1 MTDKPERSPELPGYA
16 ISERIGGGGM
26 GEVFLAEQRSLAR
39 PVAIKFLSTAAA
51 SNAEHRERFERE
63 ALLMARIVHP
73 HIVVIFDRGTID
85 AGERPFIVM
94 EYVSG
99 GSLRT
104 LMDRDQR
111 IPPVHARTIL
121 RAIASGLE
129 SLHAHSIIHRDLKP
143 ENVLLDSAGAVKIC
157 DFGIAVA
164 NDEMGQLTK
173 GNIVGTVDYLAP
185 EQRYGLPVD
194 ERTDQ
199 YSLAIVAYEMLVG
212 QRPLGI
218 VKRPSERNPE
228 LPPAIDAVLVRAL
241 QEDADDRYASV
252 SEFAVAVDAALSPAP
267 PTVAVAVRTEN
278 ASSRWR
284 LWPSAATIAAILFAF
299 FAGQSFRLPEQI
311 NSGVAASEANI
322 ATKPGA
328 KATAEAAPVSLA
340 MNEPPKD
347 ILVAPLT
354 VAEAKRAQERWS
366 ERLNQPVVETN
377 SLGMKFA
384 LIPPGEFVMGSDK
397 ETIAPLL
404 AEGNDAAW
412 WYAGIAS
419 EAPSHRVRITKP
431 YYIGVHEVT
440 VGQFRQFTE
449 AVGYKTEAEK
459 MGGGNASLAEDPS
472 KWQFRPE
479 HVWNNQRF
487 AFDDQLP
494 VSMITHKDA
503 SEFCRWLSKTEG
515 RPYSLPT
522 EAQWEW
528 ACRAG
533 SQSKWCFGDSV
544 NAMASYAVFSQN
556 ESEKVGSRT
565 ANAFGLYDMHGN
577 LWEWCSDFYVQNYD
591 ATKISVDPVGPDGGE
606 QRVLRGGA
614 FSHKP
619 NYMRSARRYGAVSS
633 SRASLFGF
641 RVFRPI

>member
-39 PVAIKFLSTAAA
+39 PVAVKFLTASAA

-73 HIVVIFDRGTID
+73 HIVVIFDRGTSAD
-85 AGERPFIVM
+85 GQRPFIVM
-94 EYVSG
+94 EYVAG

-104 LMDRDQR
+104 LMDRHQHV
-111 IPPVHARTIL
+111 PLAQAATIL
-121 RAIASGLE
+121 RCIASGLE
-129 SLHAHSIIHRDLKP
+129 CLHAHSIIHRDLKP

-194 ERTDQ
+194 ERADQ
-199 YSLAIVAYEMLVG
+199 YALAVVAYEMLVG

-218 VKRPSERNPE
+218 VKPPSERNPE
-228 LPPAIDAVLVRAL
+228 LPVAIDAALVRAL
-241 QEDADDRYASV
+241 QEDADDRFATV
-252 SEFAVAVDAALSPAP
+252 REFADAIDSALAPAP
-267 PTVAVAVRTEN
+267 PTVAVASRTEK
-278 ASSRWR
+278 APSRWR
-284 LWPSAATIAAILFAF
+284 LWPSAGTIAAILFAF
-299 FAGQSFRLPEQI
+299 VAGQSFPLPEQI
-311 NSGVAASEANI
+311 NSGVAASQANV
-322 ATKPGA
+322 AAKPE
-328 KATAEAAPVSLA
+328 ATAIAAVTPVRLA
-340 MNEPPKD
+340 MDEPPKD
-347 ILVAPLT
+347 ILLAPLS

-366 ERLNQPVVETN
+366 ERLNQPIVETN

-404 AEGNDAAW
+404 AEGNDKAW

-419 EAPSHRVRITKP
+419 EVPSHRVRITKP
-431 YYIGVHEVT
+431 YYLGVHEVT
-440 VGQFRQFTE
+440 VGQYRQFADAT
-449 AVGYKTEAEK
+449 GYKTEAEK

-472 KWQFRPE
+472 KWQFRTE
-479 HVWNNQRF
+479 HVWNNPRF
-487 AFDDQLP
+487 AADDQLP

-515 RPYSLPT
+515 RHYSLPA

-556 ESEKVGSRT
+556 EPEKVGSRT

-577 LWEWCSDFYVQNYD
+577 LWEWCSDFYVQNFD
-591 ATKISVDPVGPDGGE
+591 ATKISVDPVGPDAGD
-606 QRVLRGGA
+606 QRVMRGGA

-619 NYMRSARRYGAVSS
+619 SYMRSARRYGAASS